1 MKTFWRALL
10 TVAIIIGAFF
20 LGINFGKNRLK
31 SKIPKFQ
38 EDIDSS
44 Y

>member
-1 MKTFWRALL
+1 MKTFFRSLL
-10 TVAIIIGAFF
+10 TVAVIIAAFI
-20 LGINFGKNRLK
+20 LGVNFGKNRLK
-31 SKIPKFQ
+31 AKIPKFQ

>member
-1 MKTFWRALL
+1 MKTFLRALL
-10 TVAIIIGAFF
+10 TLAVLIGAFL

-31 SKIPKFQ
+31 AKIPKFQ
-38 EDIDSS
+38 EDIDSN